1 MQGARMADG
10 DLTCKKPA
18 VMAALR
24 FVAFAVPGFTLGA
37 CALAVN
43 GLNESGDGL
52 ADATAWDGPAI
63 DEGNDEDGGS
73 SQQGMALSANRGGDS
88 GNAVTSGSAGD
99 SSISLRGP
107 SGSSGASDSGSS
119 DEDSIDGGSS
129 SGPGGDGNGNLPSNG
144 HGPGNS
150 NGSGKDDAE
159 ASRRV
164 VQDSSMR

>member
-1 MQGARMADG
+1 MQDARLADG
-10 DLTCKKPA
+10 DLACKRPA

-43 GLNESGDGL
+43 GLNESGDGF

-63 DEGNDEDGGS
+63 DEDGAS
-73 SQQGMALSANRGGDS
+73 SQQGVASSANRGSDS
-88 GNAVTSGSAGD
+88 GSAITSGSAGD
-99 SSISLRGP
+99 GSISVLGP
-107 SGSSGASDSGSS
+107 SGSSAAPDSGSS
-119 DEDSIDGGSS
+119 DDDSSNGGSS
-129 SGPGGDGNGNLPSNG
+129 SGPGGDGNGNSPSNG

-150 NGSGKDDAE
+150 NGSGKGDTD